1 MSPDDSTR
9 FNILEFCIRRHGW
22 RRGAT
27 EDASKCNAR
36 QGFDMSNFLLRKD
49 SQRIF
54 PYVKPTRPDRTNQ
67 DSSTGM
73 SHIELEQWLGL
84 EGEIIPYYIEAL
96 GRRRL
101 RRSSSFLCSSEY
113 ALAQIKRRSLLS
125 GVSPS

>member
-54 PYVKPTRPDRTNQ
+54 PYVKPTRPDHTNQ

-73 SHIELEQWLGL
+73 SHIELEQWLRL
-84 EGEIIPYYIEAL
+84 EGEIIPYYIDAF
-96 GRRRL
+96 G
-101 RRSSSFLCSSEY
+101 SSSSSPLVFLPV
-113 ALAQIKRRSLLS
+113 LIRIRSCPNKKKELVVRS
-125 GVSPS
+125 